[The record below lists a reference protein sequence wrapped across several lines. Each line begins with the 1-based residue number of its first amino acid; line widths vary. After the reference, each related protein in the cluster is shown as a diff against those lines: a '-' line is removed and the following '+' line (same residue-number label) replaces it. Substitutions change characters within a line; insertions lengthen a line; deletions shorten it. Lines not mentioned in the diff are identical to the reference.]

1 MDTLTH
7 QSILSVIQSA
17 KYIPG
22 VLILE
27 NNRTFGRTANKKR
40 LLYKCV
46 PNNRELPSFLV
57 PYEVTL
63 GFSKSIPNKYVLFR
77 FDSWEKENE
86 RPHGL
91 LVEVL
96 GDVTNRTVYYEYQL
110 YCRELRHSI
119 APFIRIVRE
128 HAIHLPQYTASVGGM
143 GSTNNPQTSYLVGGM
158 GGRCPPFSIDPAGS
172 TDLDDA
178 FSISPH
184 PTVPGNYIVSVYIA
198 NVFYMIE
205 TLGVWKSFSNRVST
219 IYLPNQKLPLLPPL
233 LSDNVCS
240 LLENEVRSAFIM
252 DVEITSTGTLLTD
265 TATFRTDQICVSRNY
280 EYESPELLA
289 NNDYLELLR
298 ISKLADPSIH
308 DSHDVVAFWMIQMN
322 TICGSV
328 LVRHNSPT
336 QLVPPCS
343 RNTANTFAPTSLRH
357 SHNTCILRGGGG
369 KQPTQDP
376 TTTSEICLDNTLDD
390 STKRF
395 LQNWKHTNCIYRV
408 YDSTVTDTSAYHHAG
423 LDTNT
428 YAHMT
433 SPIRRLVD
441 IVNQTLF
448 IHRLNLVDTISPD
461 ALDFCENW
469 IAKIDYINKSMK
481 SIRKLQMDCELIHLC
496 ETNPSLLTTVHSGIV
511 FDKKCRDGFY
521 SYMVY
526 LKDLRRVARVRSIVD
541 YPEHTSLSF
550 RLFFFTDEDNIRDKV
565 RSQIVDT

>member
-1 MDTLTH
+1 
-7 QSILSVIQSA
+7 
-17 KYIPG
+17 
-22 VLILE
+22 
-27 NNRTFGRTANKKR
+27 
-40 LLYKCV
+40 
-46 PNNRELPSFLV
+46 
-57 PYEVTL
+57 
-63 GFSKSIPNKYVLFR
+63 
-77 FDSWEKENE
+77 
-86 RPHGL
+86 
-91 LVEVL
+91 
-96 GDVTNRTVYYEYQL
+96 
-110 YCRELRHSI
+110 
-119 APFIRIVRE
+119 
-128 HAIHLPQYTASVGGM
+128 
-143 GSTNNPQTSYLVGGM
+143 
-158 GGRCPPFSIDPAGS
+158 
-172 TDLDDA
+172 
-178 FSISPH
+178 
-184 PTVPGNYIVSVYIA
+184 
-198 NVFYMIE
+198 MIE

-233 LSDNVCS
+233 LSDNLCS
-240 LLENEVRSAFIM
+240 LLENELRSAFIM

-265 TATFRTDQICVSRNY
+265 SATFRTDQICVSRNY

-343 RNTANTFAPTSLRH
+343 RNTANT
-357 SHNTCILRGGGG
+357 CILRGGGMP
-369 KQPTQDP
+369 KVQEENIPQT
-376 TTTSEICLDNTLDD
+376 TLDD
-390 STKRF
+390 STKTF

-408 YDSTVTDTSAYHHAG
+408 YDSSVMDSSAYHHTG

-448 IHRLNLVDTISPD
+448 IYQMNLVKNVSPD
-461 ALDFCENW
+461 ALDFCKNW
-469 IAKIDYINKSMK
+469 IEKIDYINQSMK

-496 ETNPSLLTTVHSGIV
+496 ETDPSLLTTIHSGIV
-511 FDKKCRDGFY
+511 FDKKCRDGDCY

-526 LKDLRRVARVRSIVD
+526 LTDLKRVARVRSIVD

-565 RSQIVDT
+565 RLQ

>member
-1 MDTLTH
+1 MNTH
-7 QSILSVIQSA
+7 AQKQSILSVIQSS

-22 VLILE
+22 VLVIE
-27 NNRTFGRTANKKR
+27 NNRTYGRTANKKR

-46 PNNRELPSFLV
+46 PNNRQLPSFLV
-57 PYEVTL
+57 PYEVSL
-63 GFSKSIPNKYVLFR
+63 GFSKSISNKYVLFR

-96 GDVTNRTVYYEYQL
+96 GDVSNRSIYYEYQL

-119 APFIRIVRE
+119 APFIRVVRE
-128 HAIHLPQYTASVGGM
+128 HAIHHPQYTASVGGM
-143 GSTNNPQTSYLVGGM
+143 GLTNNPQTSYLV

-178 FSISPH
+178 LSISPH
-184 PTVPGNYIVSVYIA
+184 PTIPGNYIVSVYIA

-233 LSDNVCS
+233 LSDNLCS
-240 LLENEVRSAFIM
+240 LLEHEVRSAFIM
-252 DVEITSTGTLLTD
+252 DVEITSSGTILME

-289 NNDYLELLR
+289 NNDYLDLLR

-328 LVRHNSPT
+328 LVRHNSPM

-343 RNTANTFAPTSLRH
+343 RNTANTFAPTSLRR
-357 SHNTCILRGGGG
+357 SHNTCILRGGGIL
-369 KQPTQDP
+369 KVQAE
-376 TTTSEICLDNTLDD
+376 EIPHTTLDD

-408 YDSTVTDTSAYHHAG
+408 YDSSVMDSSSYYHAG
-423 LDTNT
+423 LDTHT

-448 IHRLNLVDTISPD
+448 IYQLNLVDHVSPD
-461 ALDFCENW
+461 ALEFCKNW
-469 IAKIDYINKSMK
+469 IEKIDYINQSMK

-496 ETNPSLLTTVHSGIV
+496 ETNPSLLTTVHSGVV

-526 LKDLRRVARVRSIVD
+526 LKDLHRVARVRSIVD
-541 YPEHTSLSF
+541 YPEHTSLTF

-565 RSQIVDT
+565 RLQIVDVLVR